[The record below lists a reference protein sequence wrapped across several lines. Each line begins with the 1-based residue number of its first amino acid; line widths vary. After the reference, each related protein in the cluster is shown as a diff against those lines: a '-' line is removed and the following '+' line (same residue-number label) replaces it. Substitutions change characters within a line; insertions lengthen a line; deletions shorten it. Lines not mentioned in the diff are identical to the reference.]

1 MAKKQVSQERK
12 ARLAEIQRAQQS
24 RERRTKMAIIAGC
37 LALLLVLAGVIT
49 YAVLDAQG
57 QQPDAALTKLGATAS
72 AASCSAVTNDPASG
86 NGEHVGPGTPKANV
100 SSVKYSTVPPSFGEH
115 FAQPELGGSHFYTSA
130 DAPRVETLVHNLE
143 HGYTVLWYDP
153 KAPAAKVKV
162 VKDIAEMAAKTS
174 WAKDKF
180 IASPWDPKYGAF
192 PTGKLYALSHWSAS
206 VKPDGTVAS
215 QAGHRQLCGDI
226 SGDVVK
232 QFVEKFPRTSAPEP
246 NAA

>member
-12 ARLAEIQRAQQS
+12 ARLAEIQRQQNA
-24 RERRTKMAIIAGC
+24 RERRTKMVIIAGC

-49 YAVLDAQG
+49 FAVVDAQG
-57 QQPDAALTKLGATAS
+57 KQPDAALTKLGVAAG
-72 AASCSAVTNDPASG
+72 AASCSAITTDAASG

-100 SSVKYSTVPPSFGEH
+100 TSVKYATVPPSFGQH
-115 FAQPELGGSHFYTSA
+115 FAQPDLDGIHFYTGA
-130 DAPRVETLVHNLE
+130 DAPRIETLVHNLE

-153 KAPAAKVKV
+153 KAPAAKIAV
-162 VKDIAEMAAKTS
+162 VKQIAEMAPKTS

-180 IASPWDPKYGAF
+180 IASPWDSKYGAF
-192 PTGKLYALSHWSAS
+192 PAGKLYALSHWAAK
-206 VKPDGTVAS
+206 VKADGSIES
-215 QAGHRQLCGDI
+215 QAGHRELCGDI

-232 QFVEKFPRTSAPEP
+232 QFIEKFPRTAAPEP

>member
-12 ARLAEIQRAQQS
+12 ARLAEIQRAQNA
-24 RERRTKMAIIAGC
+24 RERRTKLTIIAGC

-49 YAVLDAQG
+49 YAVVDARG
-57 QQPDAALTKLGATAS
+57 QQPDMALAKLGVAAS
-72 AASCSAVTNDPASG
+72 AASCSAITDDKASG
-86 NGEHVGPGTPKANV
+86 NGQHVGPGTNQPSV
-100 SSVKYSTVPPSFGEH
+100 TTVKYATVPPSFGEH
-115 FAQPELGGSHFYTSA
+115 FAQPELNGIHFYSGS
-130 DAPRVETLVHNLE
+130 DAPRIETLVHNLE

-174 WAKDKF
+174 WAQDKF
-180 IASPWDPKYGAF
+180 IASPWDAKYGAF
-192 PTGKLYALSHWSAS
+192 PAGKLYALSHWAAS

-215 QAGHRQLCGDI
+215 QAGHRELCGDI

-232 QFVEKFPRTSAPEP
+232 QFISKFPRTDAPEP

>member
-12 ARLAEIQRAQQS
+12 ARLAEIQRQQNA
-24 RERRTKMAIIAGC
+24 RERRTKMVIIAGC

-49 YAVLDAQG
+49 FAVVDAQG
-57 QQPDAALTKLGATAS
+57 KQPDAALAKLGVAAG
-72 AASCSAVTNDPASG
+72 AASCSAITTDAASG
-86 NGEHVGPGTPKANV
+86 NGQHVGPGTNQPNMTT
-100 SSVKYSTVPPSFGEH
+100 VKYATVPPSFGEH
-115 FAQPELGGSHFYTSA
+115 FAQPDLDGIHFYTGS
-130 DAPRVETLVHNLE
+130 DTPKVETLVHNLE

-153 KAPAAKVKV
+153 KAPAAKIAV
-162 VKDIAEMAAKTS
+162 VKQIAEMAPKTS

-180 IASPWDPKYGAF
+180 IAAPWDSSHGTF
-192 PTGKLYALSHWSAS
+192 PAGKLFALSHWAAK
-206 VKPDGTVAS
+206 VKADGSIES

-232 QFVEKFPRTSAPEP
+232 QFIEKFPRTDAPEP